1 MGHKLKVSQC
11 CVVLVAIFFDIAN
24 ATTTSTKTK
33 GEFQLKPR
41 EVKEKKRESLV
52 RLGECE

>member
-33 GEFQLKPR
+33 GEFHLKPR
-41 EVKEKKRESLV
+41 EILKKENR
-52 RLGECE
+52 

>member
-1 MGHKLKVSQC
+1 MGKKLKVSQC

-41 EVKEKKRESLV
+41 EVKEKNEKR
-52 RLGECE
+52 

>member
-11 CVVLVAIFFDIAN
+11 CVVLVAIFDIAN

-33 GEFQLKPR
+33 GKFQLKPR
-41 EVKEKKRESLV
+41 EVKKKRESLV

>member
-1 MGHKLKVSQC
+1 MGQKLKVSQC

-41 EVKEKKRESLV
+41 EVKKNDWENVSE
-52 RLGECE
+52 